1 MALQIPPRNFGTH
14 QITWEPS
21 LNKIN
26 IHPKFPNKRF
36 GVTPHFGLGN
46 AVIRLNLNRL
56 PTQIVKNITGDTTAQ
71 GIAPTSP
78 FKLKRWYG
86 MPLMMKDTPP
96 RQLTMQDGSV
106 RNLIYPEAQGGSV
119 KEVAPT
125 QIIQNGYGSEEIV
138 GTPLR
143 LNW

>member
-1 MALQIPPRNFGTH
+1 MPPPRQPRNFGEH
-14 QITWEPS
+14 RLTWEPS
-21 LNKIN
+21 LNIIN
-26 IHPKFPNKRF
+26 IHPRFPSKRF
-36 GVTPHFGLGN
+36 GLTPHFGLGN
-46 AVIRLNLNRL
+46 STIRLNLNKL
-56 PTQIVKNITGDTTAQ
+56 PTQIVVNITGDSTAQ

-78 FKLKRWYG
+78 FKLRRWFG
-86 MPLMMKDTPP
+86 MPININDKPP
-96 RQLTMQDGSV
+96 IQLTMQDGTT
-106 RNLIYPEAQGGSV
+106 RKLIFPEASGGSV

>member
-1 MALQIPPRNFGTH
+1 MPPPHNFGNH
-14 QITWEPS
+14 LITWRPS
-21 LNKIN
+21 LNKID
-26 IHPKFPNKRF
+26 IHPQFPSKRF

-46 AVIRLNLNRL
+46 GIIRLNLNRL
-56 PTQIVKNITGDTTAQ
+56 PTQIVVNITGDSSAQ

-78 FKLKRWYG
+78 FKLKRWFG
-86 MPLMMKDTPP
+86 MPLMMHDVHSKP
-96 RQLTMQDGSV
+96 LTMQDGTTRDV
-106 RNLIYPEAQGGSV
+106 IFPEASGGSV